1 MKVQIGFPL
10 PRKEPT
16 SDGKPGFPAWLG
28 CPEGVGGGARGSI
41 GRRRAHRL
49 VGEDPRGKLLLR
61 FLEAGARPA
70 VQRVDLGE
78 SGKLGVKFKA
88 SK

>member
-1 MKVQIGFPL
+1 MKMPIGFPL

-16 SDGKPGFPAWLG
+16 CDGKAGSPARLG
-28 CPEGVGGGARGSI
+28 RPEGVGGGARGSV
-41 GRRRAHRL
+41 GGRRAHRL

-61 FLEAGARPA
+61 LLEAGARPA

-88 SK
+88 SG